1 MASQAV
7 NRFRSKRA
15 TTRSNPATADTYDA
29 SSHLRQLA
37 PGTTVDSDAAARAVS
52 DAESDQAD
60 TPDQAAASDQADTSD
75 QSTLKADIIA
85 LLTADKRLSDQQA
98 AKRLGASV
106 GYVRKVA
113 SAEGLAR

>member
-1 MASQAV
+1 MPDALSAVAESLPPTIREMPIVANYLIDQRSRVSICERVASQAV

-52 DAESDQAD
+52 DAASDQAD
-60 TPDQAAASDQADTSD
+60 TPD

-85 LLTADKRLSDQQA
+85 C
-98 AKRLGASV
+98 
-106 GYVRKVA
+106 
-113 SAEGLAR
+113 